1 MDELQKLYDV
11 LAREGKYTKSFEEF
25 KTQWGDQSYKDK
37 VFEIV
42 SRDGLYTKDKNS
54 FFQKYSTSAVVTPT
68 QEPVAEKKNELP
80 STTESPSADGSSA
93 LPKPQPL
100 SQPIKMG
107 AAPQDLPQGQGQPF
121 AFKPVAPTPGVAA
134 VPLKEEPKEEDG
146 IVKKV
151 TGAIVKS
158 DAALL
163 GLASKGWQWFLEKSD
178 DIVNAEKNM
187 LKQGG
192 FFDEDMPETDTPISD
207 ALKKQI
213 EKGRKDDSSPLDPRV
228 IISGIATIA
237 NKIINSALPQEQR
250 NAIINRLAIASNNIQ
265 GDVKNVE
272 SFQKDVLPDNV
283 PVNIAKNIIGM
294 APELILAASTGNPAI
309 TDSKIVEWTKKS
321 TEKAAPIIQKYAPK
335 AVKVVEESI
344 VAPFTKIMAT
354 EEALR
359 GAATAKE
366 GENPFVKAVNG
377 AIEGTVAGME
387 MHGLGEVAG
396 KVTPVIAKGISK
408 LGLNSAIASA
418 IASPLANAGVFTSA
432 KALRVA
438 ATEQRPLTMEEIEME
453 AGTGVGFSLLHLGSQ
468 YKNQKEANHFY
479 DNVLKDNAA
488 YSLGRVVN
496 ETKENLDIVYNPD
509 LTPEKITELKDAR
522 DELKKAILKEPDL
535 QVKQTLGSEAL
546 KIQNQLDANSTIN
559 SIIESKDA
567 LIDEIND
574 NDKLTIEQ
582 KKFYSNK
589 IAAIAETYDRSEFA
603 VKKRE
608 LNAKIDEAQKNLDKS
623 GEVFT
628 NLKSPSDRI
637 QAKIDIDK
645 KRQELED
652 LNGQLTELITNKTKE
667 QDAIQKQRADESLLR
682 AGEERLGLQ
691 QVGEGNTKPEV
702 ITEQETITPEGTQE
716 IGEYEYEGKKYII
729 DKDGIVTD
737 IERDSMVP
745 ADLADR
751 VKSDGKLIESAPE
764 GTQEV
769 EKPTE
774 DQILQDIK
782 DGNLV
787 TFTYKNESEVPEVFK
802 DKISSR
808 GETNG
813 EPIIRVTVAKSLA
826 DYELSKQQPAPK
838 EKPVTPESKSL
849 ADKIRAAKV
858 GKGKA
863 FDAILGIPVAI
874 WDGSVELIAKT
885 VEAGKSLGDAI
896 KAGKRYIEANYKG
909 KFDAKEYEREIKAGF
924 ISGYKESMQGLQEDV
939 DFASRRK
946 KLWED
951 RIVELNASHEK
962 YKESDKYK
970 KGDPKDTEYKRK
982 IEEAKAERNTEQGN
996 IDNAID
1002 KLKDSDVYKNANSIE
1017 QEELVR
1023 DVRERFDIKEKKAP
1037 SPEKLL
1043 GQKNSQE
1050 IKMTIKKYMTE
1061 VSKAAKEGAK
1071 SVKDRITEAKK
1082 QIQDYFESVK
1092 EYGNLRRKDLN
1103 KIRKEMMKV
1112 EDEKSLD
1119 KAVDKINDIIDKAKT
1134 DVLEISELKM
1144 IKDKLKGI
1152 KEAKGD
1158 LNEKRKVMA
1167 AAIDFIEKSGKISS
1181 KQAGVLLKK
1190 INKVNLEKDSQIE
1203 KVIEYA
1209 EKVFEDAEYSD
1220 KLAKAND
1227 FKKSLS
1233 KLSKS
1238 EEKNIHLR
1246 KLAEAFAEIKPS
1258 MVDDIDTYNEMAA
1271 KIKESLM
1278 GSKTTVSK
1286 EDIVKFADM
1295 VNIDKMNEY
1304 IDDVID
1310 AQRTKLYEEK
1320 LAEVQEEMGID
1331 GSDMTYEE
1339 LVDLMNSTEAKD
1351 EKKQKEKETIIRDT
1365 AKKMFDTYTS
1375 IIKHIF
1381 ETGKDPF
1388 TDEDIEISKSKREA
1402 VTKFMGMDLDLLS
1415 AKQNLEAVDSLS
1427 NFLQNGS
1434 TAKMDRVVSEYKG
1447 IQQSIEAVKE
1457 HIVAK
1462 ELKLYKNSKIGRL
1475 FAEQLTT
1482 MPVLFERMF
1491 KGERAGAKFSKI
1503 SGFTELMNK
1512 KTLVQT
1518 MSNTLVNSYT
1528 KEFYNKKAN
1537 GKDFDSQLNIVERGI
1552 IADLKRSAAGSD
1564 EQIQAEFD
1572 KGKGIIEQSID
1583 ALKKGNE
1590 NEQALAKIYKEAYDK
1605 VLKDSKNIDDVISK
1619 SDKINVEAVNWW
1631 TDRWSNIYDQ
1641 LADVSENIYNEIL
1654 DKDLNYNPRKFSN
1667 LSERGETPS
1676 LVDSDA
1682 SLFHGNNNGV
1692 YKKKTGVLHKAERDA
1707 NLPTNS
1713 KDQPRMF
1720 RDLSF
1725 DKNMSNSMYDAL
1737 MDIHTSGVVRQIESF
1752 YKSKDID
1759 KIIPFD
1765 ADRALLFNDKGSGR
1779 IQEYVRNI
1787 RNKQI
1792 VNADEMTKLAKSIN
1806 RIGSIGASAALG
1818 GISQPLKQVIPVAMN
1833 TLINTNGRL
1842 EVSSLFS
1849 KNQNAFLD
1857 RIGYG
1862 ISTRGQ
1868 ESQTNIQSVNK
1879 IMDLAARSTPKKA
1892 AELIEKANKWWLNT
1906 FLVRP
1911 DVYIAR
1917 ASWIAYYEKALK
1929 KQGINP
1935 KSIVYKDHEVNKD
1948 AADYAQ
1954 RMVDRQQNVSDSDLQ
1969 GKFFSSKDPVKQI
1982 ISKVAMPFA
1991 NFRLNQTM
1999 RMMSDI
2005 STLTAGTN
2013 SSKEDK
2019 ATARKSLAGFAVEMA
2034 VFKLV
2039 SGLAVYG
2046 IGYAT
2051 NKVMGKDESDEEQ
2064 QKRKEQAIK
2073 GQATSMVTDVLS
2085 PLPMLDIFVAKGAD
2099 AVWDK
2104 VQGALGKE
2112 EGEKTHLYTDAK
2124 TDAIKQLG
2132 SLGIV
2137 AGRAKDLYDII
2148 DLSTNG
2154 EFKDD
2159 YGRTKYIPEDDRDA
2173 LKNIA
2178 VLSLLSNFGLA
2189 PSEVNN
2195 IAKNAI
2201 RTAKRNA
2208 ITESTSD
2215 GKKKEELQGYDNKS
2229 EMKRYDPDLYEE
2241 TFGKGSADYE
2251 SDQEEKKLKSE
2262 EKKAEREAEDEE
2274 YGYTPKK

>member
-107 AAPQDLPQGQGQPF
+107 AVPQDLPQGQGQPF

-309 TDSKIVEWTKKS
+309 TDSEIVEWTKKS

-438 ATEQRPLTMEEIEME
+438 ATKQRPLTMEEIEME

-559 SIIESKDA
+559 SIIENKDA

-589 IAAIAETYDRSEFA
+589 IAAIADAYDRSEFA

-667 QDAIQKQRADESLLR
+667 QDAIQKQRTDESLLR

-691 QVGEGNTKPEV
+691 QVGEGNTQPEV
-702 ITEQETITPEGTQE
+702 ITDQETITPEGTQE
-716 IGEYEYEGKKYII
+716 IEAKKAEIKKLNDEIDSFSDEYNSLVDIVNKEDRKIGTPKSENEIKLNELQDKTNALI
-729 DKDGIVTD
+729 DERNK
-737 IERDSMVP
+737 IEQSLKEKQP
-745 ADLADR
+745 
-751 VKSDGKLIESAPE
+751 APE
-764 GTQEV
+764 G
-769 EKPTE
+769 EKE
-774 DQILQDIK
+774 
-782 DGNLV
+782 
-787 TFTYKNESEVPEVFK
+787 
-802 DKISSR
+802 
-808 GETNG
+808 
-813 EPIIRVTVAKSLA
+813 A
-826 DYELSKQQPAPK
+826 
-838 EKPVTPESKSL
+838 TPEAKSL

-858 GKGKA
+858 GKGKT
-863 FDAILGIPVAI
+863 FDALLGIPVAI

-896 KAGKRYIEANYKG
+896 KAGKRYIEANHKG

-924 ISGYKESMQGLQEDV
+924 ISGYKEAMQGLQEDV

-951 RIVELNASHEK
+951 RIVELTASHEK

-1119 KAVDKINDIIDKAKT
+1119 KAVNKINDIIDKAKT

-1286 EDIVKFADM
+1286 EDLVKFADM

-1339 LVDLMNSTEAKD
+1339 LVDLMNSTEAKY

-1818 GISQPLKQVIPVAMN
+1818 GLSQPLKQVIPVAMN

-1929 KQGINP
+1929 KQGKDP

-2251 SDQEEKKLKSE
+2251 ADQEEKKLKSE